1 MQTCIFMNKIFF
13 LKLAASVII
22 SGLWISAA
30 TVLAEKRGSKI
41 GGMVANLPSHLLVS
55 LFFVAIV
62 SGVDYAVAAAPGIP
76 MGMAVNSI
84 FVMVFIL
91 TLKFGLTI
99 SIILSFIAWLVFT
112 IAGIIFTQDN
122 FIVNIIIY
130 LVVMAVTFGYLEW
143 GIKIRSVERKPKNFT
158 VKQILL
164 RAVFAGSVVA
174 MVIIFSRILDAYVLG
189 IFSVFPA
196 VMFSTML
203 ILIVNQSLE
212 FAQETGKIMIFAS
225 TNITVYAVAIYFT
238 YPLLGPFWGTAVSY
252 LTAFV
257 WVWALHP
264 LVKKFG

>member
-1 MQTCIFMNKIFF
+1 MDKTF
-13 LKLAASVII
+13 LIKLAASVLI
-22 SGLWISAA
+22 SGLWISGA
-30 TVLAEKRGSKI
+30 TILAEKRGSKI

-62 SGVDYAVAAAPGIP
+62 SGTDYAVAAAPGIP
-76 MGMAVNSI
+76 IGMAVNSI
-84 FVMVFIL
+84 FLLVLIL
-91 TLKFGLTI
+91 TLKYGLTI
-99 SIILSFIAWLVFT
+99 SIILSFIAWLIFT
-112 IAGIIFTQDN
+112 LAGIIFTQDN

-130 LVVMAVTFGYLEW
+130 LLVMAGTFGYLEW
-143 GIKIRSVERKPKNFT
+143 GAKIRSVERKPKNFT
-158 VKQILL
+158 VRQILL
-164 RAVFAGSVVA
+164 RAGFAGTVVA

-203 ILIVNQSLE
+203 ILIVNQSPA

-225 TNITVYAVAIYFT
+225 TNITVYAVALYFT
-238 YPLLGPFWGTAVSY
+238 YPLIGPFWGTAISY
-252 LTAFV
+252 LAAFI